1 VIVLGRRFKL
11 KLGDG
16 LRPWGE
22 AGIGGRQ
29 YSEKAKINDSDP
41 IGSTSLVLGA
51 LAVEVEEEGAGDE

>member
-1 VIVLGRRFKL
+1 LKL

-29 YSEKAKINDSDP
+29 YSEKAKISDSDP
-41 IGSTSLVLGA
+41 PLILGA
-51 LAVEVEEEGAGDE
+51 LAVEVEKEGAGDE